1 MLDRNEVL
9 SMNILIAGGTGYI
22 GSHICVELL
31 ESGHD
36 VVVIDDFSN
45 SKPDVLDSIYKITGK
60 HVKFYEFNVLDEEK
74 TDAVRGIFKYYL
86 AGASLGKIVNM
97 LFAKGLSF
105 STGHSK

>member
-1 MLDRNEVL
+1 
-9 SMNILIAGGTGYI
+9 MNILIAGGTGYI

-74 TDAVRGIFKYYL
+74 TEAVFAENKLDAVIHCCAFKAVGESVQKPIEY
-86 AGASLGKIVNM
+86 
-97 LFAKGLSF
+97 
-105 STGHSK
+105 

>member
-1 MLDRNEVL
+1 
-9 SMNILIAGGTGYI
+9 MNILIAGGTGYI

-74 TDAVRGIFKYYL
+74 AWLNNYHQEVFEKISPYL
-86 AGASLGKIVNM
+86 TRDEAEWLKSACRSI
-97 LFAKGLSF
+97 
-105 STGHSK
+105 

>member
-1 MLDRNEVL
+1 MRMPPLP
-9 SMNILIAGGTGYI
+9 A
-22 GSHICVELL
+22 
-31 ESGHD
+31 
-36 VVVIDDFSN
+36 
-45 SKPDVLDSIYKITGK
+45 DSIHARACKLKCEKILTRPESEVPVKLPYGYVLAGK
-60 HVKFYEFNVLDEEK
+60 EITAHEEK

>member
-1 MLDRNEVL
+1 MKLPYGYVL
-9 SMNILIAGGTGYI
+9 AGK
-22 GSHICVELL
+22 E
-31 ESGHD
+31 
-36 VVVIDDFSN
+36 
-45 SKPDVLDSIYKITGK
+45 ITA
-60 HVKFYEFNVLDEEK
+60 HEEK

>member
-1 MLDRNEVL
+1 
-9 SMNILIAGGTGYI
+9 MNILIAGGTGYI

-60 HVKFYEFNVLDEEK
+60 RVKFYEFNVLDDLSVILFIL
-74 TDAVRGIFKYYL
+74 TI
-86 AGASLGKIVNM
+86 ASAILSISS
-97 LFAKGLSF
+97 GLNKKPLSPLC
-105 STGHSK
+105 T